1 MPSPFALVLHT
12 HLPMVVNHGRWPHG
26 SDWLNEATFECYLP
40 LLDVALRLV
49 ADGISPKWTLNI
61 SPVLAEQLASPEFQK
76 ELSFYYDN
84 VRKAAMNTREHFRT
98 EGREDIVALT
108 GFWEQF
114 YERMW
119 ELHRRIGG
127 DIPGTFAELQR
138 GRHVE
143 IITCAATHG
152 YLPLLS
158 RDESI
163 RLQLRTAVET
173 HKRHFGAAP
182 RGIWLPECAYRPRY
196 EWTPPAGQRRGDRR
210 LRPGVEEML
219 AEQGLE
225 YFVADAHL
233 VAAAAPVFL
242 YKDYVP
248 RKTELDP
255 AGPDASR
262 KAPLSPY
269 QPYRVASRGGTGS
282 AIAFFRDP
290 KTTLQV
296 WSREH
301 GYPGEYAYLEFHK
314 KHFPGGLRF
323 WRITDSSGDLG
334 KKVVYEPATASDKA
348 RGHARHFVEL
358 VKDTL
363 QQATARG
370 PAVVCAPYDAE
381 LFGHWWFEG
390 PQWLDHVARTMA
402 RGGVTMATLGEAV
415 TMVPP
420 ASDIA
425 LPEGSWGEGG
435 DHRVWL
441 NGETEW
447 TWDRVYSAEAEWAE
461 HLGRHAPMDGIYKRV
476 VAQATRELLLLEAS
490 DWQFLITTQAAR
502 DYAERRVAE
511 HYAEFKRL
519 SEMAR
524 TIADGH
530 ALSDEATETLRR
542 LEREDFV
549 FPHLDPAWAQ
559 PPGA

>member
-1 MPSPFALVLHT
+1 MVL
-12 HLPMVVNHGRWPHG
+12 NHGRWPHG

-40 LLDVALRLV
+40 LLDVAHRLV

-61 SPVLAEQLASPEFQK
+61 SPVLTEQLASPEFQK
-76 ELSFYYDN
+76 ELAFYYDN
-84 VRKAAMNTREHFRT
+84 VRRACVDSREHFAR
-98 EGREDIVALT
+98 EGRDDIVALT
-108 GFWEQF
+108 RFWEQF

-138 GRHVE
+138 GGHVE

-173 HKRHFGAAP
+173 HKRHFGTAP

-196 EWTPPAGQRRGDRR
+196 EWTPPAGQERGDRR
-210 LRPGVEEML
+210 LRPGLEELL
-219 AEQGLE
+219 AEYDLE
-225 YFVADAHL
+225 YFIADAHL

-242 YKDYVP
+242 YRDYVP
-248 RKTELDP
+248 RKSELGAP
-255 AGPDASR
+255 GPDVSR
-262 KAPLSPY
+262 KAPRSPY
-269 QPYRVASRGGTGS
+269 VPYHVASRGGTGS
-282 AIAFFRDP
+282 AVAFFRDP

-296 WSREH
+296 WSREN

-323 WRITDSSGDLG
+323 WRITDSSNDLG
-334 KKVVYEPATASDKA
+334 KKIVYDPALATDKT
-348 RGHARHFVEL
+348 RGHARHFTDL
-358 VKDTL
+358 VRSALAQPKA
-363 QQATARG
+363 QG
-370 PAVVCAPYDAE
+370 PALVCSPYDAE

-390 PQWLDHVARTMA
+390 PQWLEHVAREMA
-402 RGGVTMATLGEAV
+402 AAKDISPMTLAEALV
-415 TMVPP
+415 AVPP
-420 ASDIA
+420 TTTLQ

-441 NGETEW
+441 NRETEW
-447 TWDRVYSAEAEWAE
+447 TWDRVYSAEAEWTG
-461 HLGRHAPMDGIYKRV
+461 HLKRLGNAGGDLRRV
-476 VAQATRELLLLEAS
+476 LAQATRELLLLQAS

-524 TIADGH
+524 SLEDGNV
-530 ALSDEATETLRR
+530 LSAEAAETLRR

-549 FPHLDPAWAQ
+549 FPTLDPAWAL
-559 PPGA
+559 PPEA